1 MNEVSQNMQICMYWK
16 SAKNGL
22 DSMGEELSGTMLRR
36 VYVFN

>member
-1 MNEVSQNMQICMYWK
+1 MNKVSQNMQICIEK
-16 SAKNGL
+16 VQKNGL